1 MSGKECI
8 VRVVRRFGL
17 WVGSAPLVGTWML
30 AQVDDP
36 FKQFHKDDLGL
47 CVVRDG
53 SGDYW
58 LYIEAN
64 DYPGRNF
71 MDGPYEIVN
80 IGNPGTKNW
89 LGGAWSIME
98 KKPEEEKK

>member
-8 VRVVRRFGL
+8 VRVVRRFSL

-36 FKQFHKDDLGL
+36 FKQFKKEDLGL

-71 MDGPYEIVN
+71 MGGPYEIVN

-98 KKPEEEKK
+98 KKPEEEK

>member
-1 MSGKECI
+1 MVAMI
-8 VRVVRRFGL
+8 
-17 WVGSAPLVGTWML
+17 
-30 AQVDDP
+30 DDP

-47 CVVRDG
+47 CVVRDR

-80 IGNPGTKNW
+80 IGNPDTSNW
-89 LGGAWSIME
+89 LGDKWSTME
-98 KKPEEEKK
+98 KRREEEK